1 MTNPDSTQKTH
12 WRKSPLV
19 GILASIAFVCAV
31 LAVLYALGI
40 HEEIVVLLQWFEAQG
55 AWAGLLFILA
65 MALAMILLLPGILL
79 TTGAGFVFGV
89 VEGTLYVV
97 VGTVLGGALAFLMAR
112 YLFGARAKNFITS
125 RSRLR
130 MVDNELTPHGWKV
143 VLLTRL
149 IPFFP
154 SKLSNYLFGLTSFSF
169 RGFLVGCA
177 IGYIPF
183 SLHNVY
189 LGSLAADLSTL
200 GVRETGRTPLE
211 WSIYGAG
218 FVATVAAVFYLNILA
233 RRALRKY
240 TGKDEVIEEVT

>member
-1 MTNPDSTQKTH
+1 MTDPESTQKTH

-19 GILASIAFVCAV
+19 GMLASIAFVCAV
-31 LAVLYALGI
+31 LAVLYAFGI

-65 MALAMILLLPGILL
+65 MAVAMILLLPGILL

-89 VEGTLYVV
+89 FEGTLYVV
-97 VGTVLGGALAFLMAR
+97 IGTVLGGALAFLMAR
-112 YLFGARAKNFITS
+112 YLFGARARNFITS

-130 MVDNELTPHGWKV
+130 LVDDELTPHGWKV

-169 RGFLVGCA
+169 KGFLVGCA

-189 LGSLAADLSTL
+189 LGSLAADLSML
-200 GVRETGRTPLE
+200 GVRETARTPLE

>member
-1 MTNPDSTQKTH
+1 MTDPDSTQKTH

-19 GILASIAFVCAV
+19 GMLASIAFVCAV
-31 LAVLYALGI
+31 LAVLYAFGI

-65 MALAMILLLPGILL
+65 MAVAMILLLPGILL

-89 VEGTLYVV
+89 FEGTLYVV
-97 VGTVLGGALAFLMAR
+97 IGTVLGGALAFLMAR
-112 YLFGARAKNFITS
+112 YLFGARARNFITS

-130 MVDNELTPHGWKV
+130 LVDDELAPHGWKV

-169 RGFLVGCA
+169 KGFLVGCS

-218 FVATVAAVFYLNILA
+218 FVATVAAVFYLNTLA

>member
-1 MTNPDSTQKTH
+1 MTDLESTQKTH

-19 GILASIAFVCAV
+19 GMLASIAFVCAV
-31 LAVLYALGI
+31 LAVLYAFGI

-65 MALAMILLLPGILL
+65 MAVAMILLLPGILL

-89 VEGTLYVV
+89 FEGTLYVV
-97 VGTVLGGALAFLMAR
+97 IGTVLGGALAFLMAR
-112 YLFGARAKNFITS
+112 YLFGARARNFITS

-130 MVDNELTPHGWKV
+130 LVDDELTPHGWKV

-169 RGFLVGCA
+169 KGFLVGCA

-189 LGSLAADLSTL
+189 LGSLAADLSML
-200 GVRETGRTPLE
+200 GVRETARTPLE

>member
-1 MTNPDSTQKTH
+1 MTDPESTQKTH

-19 GILASIAFVCAV
+19 GMLASIAFVCAV
-31 LAVLYALGI
+31 LAVLYAFGI

-65 MALAMILLLPGILL
+65 MAVAMILLLPGILL

-97 VGTVLGGALAFLMAR
+97 IGTVLGGALAFLMAR
-112 YLFGARAKNFITS
+112 YLFGARARNFITS

-130 MVDNELTPHGWKV
+130 LVDDELTPHGWKV

-169 RGFLVGCA
+169 KGFLVGCA

-200 GVRETGRTPLE
+200 GVRETARTPLE

-218 FVATVAAVFYLNILA
+218 FLATVAGVFYLNILA

>member
-1 MTNPDSTQKTH
+1 MTKPDSTQKNR

-19 GILASIAFVCAV
+19 GMLASIAFVCAV
-31 LAVLYALGI
+31 LAVLYALGV
-40 HEEIVVLLQWFEAQG
+40 HEEIVLLLQWFEAQG

-65 MALAMILLLPGILL
+65 MAVAMILLLPGILL

-112 YLFGARAKNFITS
+112 YLFGARARNFITS

-130 MVDNELTPHGWKV
+130 LVDDELTPHGWKV

-169 RGFLVGCA
+169 KGFLVGCA

-200 GVRETGRTPLE
+200 GVRETDRTPLE

-218 FVATVAAVFYLNILA
+218 FVATVVAVFYLNTLA